1 LGELATLCDE
11 PFVVDLDTERGE
23 GIASDDRDMSTGI
36 GEYFGNPLAG
46 APGVRRDVLEVV
58 CLSSVD

>member
-1 LGELATLCDE
+1 
-11 PFVVDLDTERGE
+11 VDLDTERGE
-23 GIASDDRDMSTGI
+23 GIASDDRDTSTGI